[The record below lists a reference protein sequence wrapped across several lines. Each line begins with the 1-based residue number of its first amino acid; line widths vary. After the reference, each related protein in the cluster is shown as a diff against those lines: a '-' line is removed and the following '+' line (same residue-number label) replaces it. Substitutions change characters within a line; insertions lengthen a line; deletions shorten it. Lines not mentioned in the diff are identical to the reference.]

1 MSDAARLADPIAALE
16 SLPRGAA
23 LILRHY
29 GQPGRAEMARRLV
42 RAARPLGVR
51 IFIAGD
57 WRLAIRTGAAGVH
70 LPEAA
75 LGAPLSIGPAVRA
88 KKLFVTAAAHSAMA
102 LLLAGKRGV
111 SAALLGPVFPTR
123 SHPGRAALG
132 PLRFAAL
139 CRLCPVPVIA
149 LGGIDAR
156 SARKIRASGAAGIA
170 GIGGIAGPGAETGAR
185 KVMARRGRLV

>member
-57 WRLAIRTGAAGVH
+57 WRLAIRTGAAG
-70 LPEAA
+70 
-75 LGAPLSIGPAVRA
+75 
-88 KKLFVTAAAHSAMA
+88 
-102 LLLAGKRGV
+102 
-111 SAALLGPVFPTR
+111 
-123 SHPGRAALG
+123 
-132 PLRFAAL
+132 
-139 CRLCPVPVIA
+139 
-149 LGGIDAR
+149 
-156 SARKIRASGAAGIA
+156 IA